1 MSAESGSAGA
11 GATEAGSAAGWRL
24 AAGTLTRIPAG
35 AIAHVTPQIARTA
48 MTVGSAVMVPV
59 ALVAGLVGWGAV
71 RLGAPGLVGGLLVV
85 GIVAQL
91 SRSIHW
97 DGLADTAD
105 GLGSSWDRD
114 RALEI
119 MRTGDVGPMGAGT
132 LVVVLGLQAASY
144 GALLAGPWGWL
155 VVAALVCASRA
166 ALVLSCLRGVRPA
179 RPEGLGQAV
188 AGSVR
193 WYDAVVVWL
202 VWAALLS
209 GVALVTGASWW
220 TGVLAAAGG
229 PVAAGVLLWWCVRRL
244 GGITGDVLGATVEAA
259 AAGLAVLAVIVW

>member
-1 MSAESGSAGA
+1 MSAD
-11 GATEAGSAAGWRL
+11 GWRL
-24 AAGTLTRIPAG
+24 ATGTLTRIPAG
-35 AIAHVTPQIARTA
+35 AIGQVTAPIARTA
-48 MTVGSAVMVPV
+48 MVIGSVVMAPV
-59 ALVAGLVGWGAV
+59 ALAAGLVGWTAV

-114 RALEI
+114 RALDI

-144 GALLAGPWGWL
+144 GALLARPYGWL

-166 ALVLSCLRGVRPA
+166 ALVLGCLRSVPAA

-188 AGSVR
+188 AGSVP
-193 WYDAVVVWL
+193 WYGAAVVWL
-202 VWAALLS
+202 VWAGVLS
-209 GVALVTGASWW
+209 GVALLSGANWW
-220 TGVLAAAGG
+220 AGAIAAAGG
-229 PVAAGVLLWWCVRRL
+229 PLAGGVLLWWCVRRL
-244 GGITGDVLGATVEAA
+244 GGITGDVLGALVEAA
-259 AAGLAVLAVIVW
+259 AAGLAVVAVMAW

>member
-1 MSAESGSAGA
+1 MSADSGSAD
-11 GATEAGSAAGWRL
+11 GWRL

-35 AIAHVTPQIARTA
+35 AISQVTRPIARTA
-48 MTVGSAVMVPV
+48 MLVGSVVVVPV
-59 ALVAGLVGWGAV
+59 ALVAGLVGRAAV
-71 RLGAPGLVGGLLVV
+71 LLGAPALVGGLLVV

-114 RALEI
+114 RALDI

-144 GALLAGPWGWL
+144 GALLAKPLGWL
-155 VVAALVCASRA
+155 IVAALVAASRA
-166 ALVLSCLRGVRPA
+166 ALVLGCLRAVPAA

-188 AGSVR
+188 AGSVP
-193 WYDAVVVWL
+193 WYGAAGVWL
-202 VWAALLS
+202 VWAAVLS
-209 GVALVTGASWW
+209 GVAVLSGTGWW
-220 TGVLAAAGG
+220 AGAVAAAGG
-229 PVAAGVLLWWCVRRL
+229 PGAAGALLWWCVRRL

-259 AAGLAVLAVIVW
+259 ATGLAVLAAVAW

>member
-1 MSAESGSAGA
+1 MSAEPGPAD
-11 GATEAGSAAGWRL
+11 GWRL
-24 AAGTLTRIPAG
+24 ALGTLTRIPAG
-35 AIAHVTPQIARTA
+35 PIAQVTRPIARTA
-48 MTVGSAVMVPV
+48 MTVGSVVMVPV
-59 ALVAGLVGWGAV
+59 ALAAGLAGWGAV

-91 SRSIHW
+91 TRAMHW

-144 GALLAGPWGWL
+144 GALLAGPLGWL
-155 VVAALVCASRA
+155 LVAALVCASRA
-166 ALVLSCLRGVRPA
+166 ALVLGCLRGVPAA

-188 AGSVR
+188 AGSVP
-193 WYDAVVVWL
+193 WYGAVVVWL
-202 VWAALLS
+202 VWAAALA
-209 GVALVTGASWW
+209 GVAVVTGATWW
-220 TGVLAAAGG
+220 AGVIATAGG
-229 PVAAGVLLWWCVRRL
+229 PLAAGVLLWWCVRRL

-259 AAGLAVLAVIVW
+259 AAGVAVAAVIAW